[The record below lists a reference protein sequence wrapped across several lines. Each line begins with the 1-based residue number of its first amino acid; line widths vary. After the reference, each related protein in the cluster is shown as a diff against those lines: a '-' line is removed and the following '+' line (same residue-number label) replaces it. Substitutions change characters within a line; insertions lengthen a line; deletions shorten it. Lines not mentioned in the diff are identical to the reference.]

1 MTVTNPTSKTID
13 YTASARVHAE
23 APATAP
29 TWIGAASAATPILPA
44 APSRRSATLLVLGI
58 VGVVILSLLAVF
70 VAAYLIAG
78 IGADAFALGGIM
90 ALVPLAIVFFGVR
103 WIDQWEREP
112 RLAVLFAFLWG
123 AAVAVLIALVVGAAF
138 DIVVVALSGG
148 DDFAYEFIGSAI
160 QAPLVEET
168 GKGLGVLIVLWAA
181 RRYFDGPVDGIVYA
195 AWVAGGFAFTENILY
210 FGSQLVDS
218 GGIDGS
224 VLEIFLIRGMMSPFA
239 HVMFTSFVGLALGLA
254 ARNAGA
260 LGAIGYFLL
269 GLVPAVLLHAL
280 WNGALFFV
288 SDFYG
293 YYAIVQVP
301 LFVIAILLVVFLRR
315 QESKLTFDRLS
326 EYAERRLVQPDR
338 GRDDRDPAGPPSGAG
353 LGSGQRQVPGDAGV
367 HPRCDAARV
376 RPATHHHGPRPRI
389 RGARRGAAA
398 GFARRVAQEARRARR
413 RATARYRRALAPKT
427 VGTRSADSSPSGGA
441 LPPALLGDEWFH
453 RPECHRPPG
462 RARADAPVH

>member
-70 VAAYLIAG
+70 VAAYLISG

-168 GKGLGVLIVLWAA
+168 GKGLGVLIVLWAG

-260 LGAIGYFLL
+260 LGAVGYFLL

-326 EYAERRLVQPDR
+326 EYASAGWFNQTEVATIATPQGRRQARAWAAGNGRSRAMRAFIHDATRLAFARQRIITGRGRESAALDEALLLASLAESRKRLVGPADGQP
-338 GRDDRDPAGPPSGAG
+338 
-353 LGSGQRQVPGDAGV
+353 PG
-367 HPRCDAARV
+367 
-376 RPATHHHGPRPRI
+376 T
-389 RGARRGAAA
+389 GAR
-398 GFARRVAQEARRARR
+398 
-413 RATARYRRALAPKT
+413 
-427 VGTRSADSSPSGGA
+427 
-441 LPPALLGDEWFH
+441 
-453 RPECHRPPG
+453 
-462 RARADAPVH
+462 